1 MVARDHAASMS
12 PPASR
17 PGDVQSRLEEL
28 RARVVM
34 LRPDHDL
41 DRLLWAVSEAAEQT
55 MAEHRGMAEELLSV
69 YEQLGIVFEVTRK
82 LSIVQSES
90 EVVELFIESLRDT
103 FARCMVLIARP
114 HPDGGWSARDH
125 ELAISDWVK
134 KLADRA
140 RNTAT
145 VLVEPPP
152 AEALPRTVAEA
163 MVGSVFAGDDFVCA
177 IILTRTGSVPD
188 FRSSDMLLLESLT
201 KFCGDL
207 IRNHR
212 LVRELREMSLAVVR
226 SLVNAVD
233 QKDAYTSGHSLRV
246 GYYATLLGKSLN
258 LDEADLRMLQ
268 WGALLHDVGKI
279 GIRDDVLKKEGKPT
293 TEEYDHMKEHPVR
306 SHQVVQGVLQL
317 TGALDGVLHHHERY
331 DGKGYPAR
339 LAKKD
344 IPLQARIIQ
353 IADVFDALTSDRSY
367 RPAYPWSKA
376 LAILEEEAGKLVD
389 PRLSKVF
396 ADLINTMLENDEQ
409 AWDRLVR
416 RASQFTQDDEE
427 SCGKPPGDVK

>member
-1 MVARDHAASMS
+1 MLARDHAASIS
-12 PPASR
+12 PPVSR

-28 RARVVM
+28 RARM
-34 LRPDHDL
+34 ATLRPDQDL
-41 DRLLWAVSEAAEQT
+41 ERLLWAVSEAAEQT
-55 MAEHRGMAEELLSV
+55 VTEHRGMAEELLSV
-69 YEQLGIVFEVTRK
+69 YEQLGVVFEVTRK

-90 EVVELFIESLRDT
+90 EVVDLFVESLRHT
-103 FARCMVLIARP
+103 FARCAVRMARP
-114 HPDGGWSARDH
+114 QPNGGWSARDD
-125 ELAISDWVK
+125 ELAIPGWVK
-134 KLADRA
+134 DMADRA
-140 RNTAT
+140 RNTAA
-145 VLVEPPP
+145 VLVDPPP
-152 AEALPRTVAEA
+152 MEALPRTIAEA
-163 MVGSVFAGDDFVCA
+163 MVGPVFAGDDFVCA
-177 IILTRTGSVPD
+177 IILTRTGGVPD

-201 KFCGDL
+201 TFCGDL

-279 GIRDDVLKKEGKPT
+279 GIRDEVLKKQGKLT
-293 TEEYDHMKEHPVR
+293 TEEYDHIKEHPVR

-317 TGALDGVLHHHERY
+317 AGALDGVLHHHERY
-331 DGKGYPAR
+331 DGQGYPAR
-339 LAKKD
+339 LARED
-344 IPLQARIIQ
+344 IPLHARIIQ

-367 RPAYPWSKA
+367 RPAYHWSKA

-389 PRLSKVF
+389 PRLAKVF
-396 ADLINTMLENDEQ
+396 AGLINTMLQDDEE

-427 SCGKPPGDVK
+427 SGGPLRET